1 MDEVVRDTEIT
12 SSYRVY
18 PGTPV
23 AGIYTFVGCPSDEG
37 AIRMLATTTV
47 WGIDSLRHVA
57 LEPTFGTMEGSVGW
71 EHARR
76 VSLTHAAI
84 DQCDGPD

>member
-57 LEPTFGTMEGSVGW
+57 LEPTFGTMEGSVG
-71 EHARR
+71 
-76 VSLTHAAI
+76 
-84 DQCDGPD
+84 